1 MIVAHKRE
9 DGATQSLEEHAIK
22 TAEMAREF
30 AAAFGCGEMGYAAGL
45 LHDLG
50 KQNPCFQN
58 RILNNGPKVEH
69 SAAGARVC
77 FELKHKPGTLLAYC
91 ISGHHSGLP
100 DCGTQASTMDE
111 GTLIGKMKRQEK
123 EPWDYTQFL
132 KELNFTV
139 PEKLPSFLSTGRGG
153 FTWSFLTRML
163 YSCLVD
169 ADYLDT
175 ERFMKNIPGRPV
187 KGEEITALHGKLLQ
201 HIKQFYPP
209 AGEVN
214 KKRCEILDTC
224 LEKSPLPKGLY
235 TLTVPTGGGKTIAS
249 LAFALGHA
257 AEHKMRR
264 VIYAIPYT
272 SIIEQNARVFTDIL
286 GKENVLE
293 HHSNACYDDGTEEMS
308 PERWATENWDAP
320 LIVTTN
326 VQFFESLFANKSSRC
341 RKLHNI
347 AGSVLIFDEAQMIPI
362 PYLIPCVYAMAELI
376 RNYGCTVLLMSA
388 TQPGL
393 PRYFPGGMPAREIC
407 ENTSEL
413 FTFFRRVRFER
424 AGKLTQHELAQRLA
438 MEDQTLCIVNTRKQ
452 AQTLFEALPK
462 EGAYHLSTLMYP
474 AHRRAVLEEIRAR
487 LKHEPPLP
495 CRVVSTSLVE
505 AGVDLD
511 FPSVYREETGL
522 DSQIQAAGRC
532 NREGKRSPENSAVY
546 IFEAADVEALKRP
559 PGLNQ
564 LIEVARIAGEMYSD
578 TSSPEAIEAYFQN
591 LYFFKGPEE
600 MDKKAVI
607 RCLEQ
612 GDRPAQPSY
621 PFAQVARDVQF
632 IKEDTRAILIPLCE
646 EAKQAASE
654 LMQGRRSRELMRIA
668 GQYEVSIYNKDFE
681 ALYSAGM
688 LDCAKIFRDG
698 RLVDDGEVAIL
709 TSPGQYDANTGL
721 KAPGLG
727 IGLFT

>member
-9 DGATQSLEEHAIK
+9 DGTEQSLQEHALE
-22 TAEMAREF
+22 TAKLAREF
-30 AAAFGCGEMGYAAGL
+30 AAAFSCGELGYAEGL

-50 KQNPCFQN
+50 KESHGFQE
-58 RILNNGPKVEH
+58 RINGGGPKVEH
-69 SAAGARVC
+69 SAAGAKVC
-77 FELKHKPGTLLAYC
+77 FDLNQKAGTLLAYC
-91 ISGHHSGLP
+91 ISGHHTGLP
-100 DCGTQASTMDE
+100 NGGTQASTVDE
-111 GTLIGKMKRQEK
+111 GTLTGKMKRQAK
-123 EPWDYTQFL
+123 DMWNYDPFL
-132 KELNFTV
+132 KELA
-139 PEKLPSFLSTGRGG
+139 PSLPAKLPPFLSTGRGG

-175 ERFMKNIPGRPV
+175 ERFMKDIPGRPAA
-187 KGEEITALHGKLLQ
+187 GEKISVLYEKLLQ
-201 HIKQFYPP
+201 HVKQFYPP
-209 AGEVN
+209 QGRVN
-214 KKRCEILDTC
+214 EKRCEILDVC
-224 LEKSPLPKGLY
+224 LQKAPLPKGLY

-257 AEHKMRR
+257 AEHEMRR

-272 SIIEQNARVFTDIL
+272 SIIEQNAKVFADIL
-286 GKENVLE
+286 GKDNILE
-293 HHSNACYDDGTEEMS
+293 HHSNIRYDDGEEEMS
-308 PERWATENWDAP
+308 SARWATENWDVP

-326 VQFFESLFANKSSRC
+326 VQFFESLFASKSSRC

-347 AGSVLIFDEAQMIPI
+347 AGSILIFDEAQMIPI
-362 PYLIPCVYAMAELI
+362 PFLLPCVYAMAELI

-393 PRYFPGGMPAREIC
+393 PQYFPGEMPAREIC
-407 ENTSEL
+407 ENTGEL
-413 FTFFRRVRFER
+413 FEFFRRVRFER
-424 AGKLTQHELAQRLA
+424 TGKLTQEELAQRLA
-438 MEDQTLCIVNTRKQ
+438 REDQVLCIVNTRKQ
-452 AQTLFEALPK
+452 AQVLFEALPK

-487 LKHEPPLP
+487 LKHKPPLP

-511 FPSVYREETGL
+511 LPTVYREEAGL

-532 NREGKRSPENSAVY
+532 NREGKRSPESSVVY
-546 IFEAADVEALKRP
+546 IFEAADVEASKRP

-564 LIEVARIAGEMYSD
+564 LIEVARIVGESCPD
-578 TSSPEAIEAYFQN
+578 TASPGVIEAYFQN

-600 MDKKAVI
+600 LDKKAVI

-612 GDRPAQPSY
+612 GDRPLQPSY
-621 PFAQVARDVQF
+621 PFAQVAKDVQF
-632 IKEDTRAILIPLCE
+632 IKEDTRTVLIPLCE
-646 EAKQAASE
+646 EAKQAAAE
-654 LMQGRRSRELMRIA
+654 LMLGRRSRELMRVA
-668 GQYEVSIYNKDFE
+668 GQYQVNVYEKDFI
-681 ALYSAGM
+681 ALHSAGM
-688 LDCAKIFRDG
+688 LQWAKMYQNG
-698 RLVDDGEVAIL
+698 HLVDDGEVAL
-709 TSPGQYDANTGL
+709 LAAMSQYDEKTGL

>member
-9 DGATQSLEEHAIK
+9 DGTEQSLEEHALK
-22 TAEMAREF
+22 TAELARKF
-30 AAAFGCGEMGYAAGL
+30 AAVFGCGELGYAAGI

-50 KQNPCFQN
+50 KQCPGFQK
-58 RILNNGPKVEH
+58 RILDNGPKVEH
-69 SAAGARVC
+69 SAAGAKVC
-77 FELKHKPGTLLAYC
+77 FDLKHKLGTLLAYC

-123 EPWDYTQFL
+123 DSWDYTSFL
-132 KELNFTV
+132 KELAFT
-139 PEKLPSFLSTGRGG
+139 PPGKLPSFLSTGRGG
-153 FTWSFLTRML
+153 FTWSFFTRML

-175 ERFMKNIPGRPV
+175 ERFMQNIPCRPAM
-187 KGEEITALHGKLLQ
+187 GEEITALHGKLLQ
-201 HIKQFYPP
+201 HIRRFYPP
-209 AGEVN
+209 QGKVN
-214 KKRCEILDTC
+214 EKRCEILDAC
-224 LEKSPLPKGLY
+224 FEKASLPKGLY

-257 AEHKMRR
+257 AVHEMCR

-272 SIIEQNARVFTDIL
+272 SIIEQNAKVFADIL

-293 HHSNACYDDGTEEMS
+293 HHSNACYDDGKEEMS

-362 PYLIPCVYAMAELI
+362 PYLMPCVYAMAELI

-393 PRYFPGGMPAREIC
+393 QKFLPGNMPSREIC
-407 ENTSEL
+407 ENTNEL
-413 FTFFRRVRFER
+413 FSFFHRVRFEQ
-424 AGKLTQHELAQRLA
+424 AGKLKQEELAQRLA

-511 FPSVYREETGL
+511 FPTVYREEAGL
-522 DSQIQAAGRC
+522 DSQVQAAGRC
-532 NREGKRSPENSAVY
+532 NREGKRSPDNSVVY
-546 IFEAADVEALKRP
+546 IFEAADVESTKRP
-559 PGLNQ
+559 QGLNQ
-564 LIEVARIAGEMYSD
+564 LIEVARIAGECYPD
-578 TSSPEAIEAYFQN
+578 TASPEAIEAYFQN

-612 GDRPAQPSY
+612 GDRPIQPSY
-621 PFAQVARDVQF
+621 PFAQLARDVQF
-632 IKEDTRAILIPLCE
+632 IKEDTHAVLIPLCE
-646 EAKQAASE
+646 EAKQAATE
-654 LMQGRRSRELMRIA
+654 LLQGRRSRELMRVA
-668 GQYEVSIYNKDFE
+668 GQYEVSIYEKDFM

-688 LDCAKIFRDG
+688 LECAKIFRDG
-698 RLVDDGEVAIL
+698 RLTDDGEAAIL
-709 TSPGQYDANTGL
+709 TALGQYGEDTGL
-721 KAPGLG
+721 KVPGLG